1 MTLQELQNK
10 MIMYRAKHKLSQ
22 SELAKKCD
30 VSTQTI
36 CNVETGS
43 KGMPSK
49 ITYAKIMLVIGAE

>member
-10 MIMYRAKHKLSQ
+10 MIMYRARHRLTQ
-22 SELAKKCD
+22 EELAKKCD

-36 CNVETGS
+36 CNVEKGT

-49 ITYAKIMLVIGAE
+49 VTYAKIMLVVGAE